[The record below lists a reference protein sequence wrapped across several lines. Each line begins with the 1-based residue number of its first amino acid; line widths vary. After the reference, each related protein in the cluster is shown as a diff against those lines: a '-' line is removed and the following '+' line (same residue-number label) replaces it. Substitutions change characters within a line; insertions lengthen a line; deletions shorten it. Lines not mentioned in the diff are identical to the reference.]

1 MPHSTKIKGCIS
13 CLQIN
18 DITRKKKNI
27 SFSGLKMYVM
37 STGQETGDTRPQGP
51 GFLLGRTGLIG
62 KNKDSEVRY
71 LDRTLK
77 FSFCAALDK
86 LLNLSVP

>member
-1 MPHSTKIKGCIS
+1 
-13 CLQIN
+13 
-18 DITRKKKNI
+18 
-27 SFSGLKMYVM
+27 MYDT
-37 STGQETGDTRPQGP
+37 SIGQETGDTRPRGP
-51 GFLLGRTGLIG
+51 GFLLRRIGLTG